1 MLKQALGRRGGVV
14 KEQDGFEVFFEVER
28 PKVATSSTTR
38 SRKSVDMRDGFDKFY
53 GIPSATGVEED
64 SSSSPRRCQEDRIT
78 AHRSPS
84 DEAKMGGGGE
94 SNAAQ
99 GQPAGVPAGVPT
111 FHLAEPALPKG
122 VETFSICQK
131 TDRRVEETT

>member
-1 MLKQALGRRGGVV
+1 MRRILREVSRLKG
-14 KEQDGFEVFFEVER
+14 KFSVENLEMI
-28 PKVATSSTTR
+28 R
-38 SRKSVDMRDGFDKFY
+38 SICLPLLKKGELLMN
-53 GIPSATGVEED
+53 
-64 SSSSPRRCQEDRIT
+64 QEDRIT